1 MKTEEPR
8 WLNADESATWL
19 ALFRMATRLP
29 AALDADLQRHAELSF
44 FEYQVLAGL
53 SMQPERRMRMS
64 ILAEFSASSL
74 SRLSHTARRLESKGW
89 LQRTPDPTDGRYTLA
104 ILTDAGWE
112 KVVATAPGHVAEV
125 RRVLFDALTQA
136 QFKQLRQISDR
147 VNDAIGNDDCVGGHN
162 APNC

>member
-1 MKTEEPR
+1 MSTEEPR
-8 WLNADESATWL
+8 WLDADESATWL
-19 ALFRMATRLP
+19 ALHRMLTRLP

-53 SMQPERRMRMS
+53 SMKPDRKIRMS
-64 ILAEFSASSL
+64 DLAEFSTSSL

-89 LQRTPDPTDGRYTLA
+89 LYRTPDPTDGRYTLA
-104 ILTDAGWE
+104 VLTDAGWD
-112 KVVATAPGHVAEV
+112 KVVAAAPLHVAEV

-147 VNDAIGNDDCVGGHN
+147 VNDAIGAEPCLGEHSKG
-162 APNC
+162 C